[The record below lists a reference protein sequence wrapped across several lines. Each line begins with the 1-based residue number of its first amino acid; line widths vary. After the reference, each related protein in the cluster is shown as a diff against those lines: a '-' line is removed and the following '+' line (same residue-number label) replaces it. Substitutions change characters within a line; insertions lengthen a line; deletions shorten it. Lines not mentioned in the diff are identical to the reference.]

1 MSCAPAWRSWTA
13 STRCPA
19 RPRSRRRARRSARTR
34 LRRRRRGAADERGHR
49 LHAEAALP
57 AAHAGRGSR
66 AASCCPPAT
75 AWSSSP
81 PTPTSSARRSIEFDG
96 NGRMYVGEMISYM
109 MDAERQPRAR
119 SDQPHQPLGEHEGRR
134 PLRQAHRVRRQPR
147 RAAHDPAARRTASSS
162 RARPTPTTSSSDRH
176 QRRRRR
182 RQARGRLH
190 RHRPERRRQ
199 HRAPEGRAC
208 SGTWTTGSTPP
219 TTRSASAGRRT
230 GFLREPTGAERRPVG
245 PRVGRRREAVVRGC
259 GRRARADELP
269 VPDSL
274 RRVHAVPGAGR
285 GGRGRRRRPPPPRAR
300 IRTARRAWRT
310 ASRRTSP
317 SSGRRRA
324 SATCRAA
331 SAARACRR
339 RT

>member
-1 MSCAPAWRSWTA
+1 MLPTGYRME
-13 STRCPA
+13 
-19 RPRSRRRARRSARTR
+19 
-34 LRRRRRGAADERGHR
+34 LVAAD
-49 LHAEAALP
+49 P
-57 AAHAGRGSR
+57 DVI
-66 AASCCPPAT
+66 
-75 AWSSSP
+75 SP
-81 PTPTSSARRSIEFDG
+81 TLIEFDG

-119 SDQPHQPLGEHEGRR
+119 ADQPHQPVGEHEGRR
-134 PLRQAHRVRRQPR
+134 PLRQAHGLRRQAR
-147 RAAHDPAARRTASSS
+147 RAAHDPAAPGRRHPHERDRLRRS
-162 RARPTPTTSSSDRH
+162 REVDRH

-199 HRAPEGRAC
+199 HRAPEGGPALEHGQLDLHDLQPVPHPLDADRLPARADR
-208 SGTWTTGSTPP
+208 P
-219 TTRSASAGRRT
+219 
-230 GFLREPTGAERRPVG
+230 ERRPVG
-245 PRVGRRREAVVRGC
+245 PRVGRRREAVVRGR
-259 GRRARADELP
+259 GRRTRPDELP

-274 RRVHAVPGAGR
+274 RRVHAVPG
-285 GGRGRRRRPPPPRAR
+285 GRRPRRPRPAPAAAAARRR

-317 SSGRRRA
+317 SSGPRPA